1 MWIAI
6 SVYVLV
12 AIIKKE
18 HKLDRSLNEILQIL
32 SLNLF
37 EKTQLFSALSL
48 KMTPITTL
56 PCHNPLPL
64 FDF

>member
-1 MWIAI
+1 
-6 SVYVLV
+6 LV

-18 HKLDRSLNEILQIL
+18 HQLDRSLNEILQIL

-37 EKTQLFSALSL
+37 EKTPLFSALSG
-48 KMTPITTL
+48 KIDPDTKDAS
-56 PCHNPLPL
+56 HNSLPL